1 MFSYYFSSSLVIFS
15 SSKFEFS
22 SSSPPPV
29 ATFELQRSVQI
40 SDRQIQAVH
49 LTASS
54 SDGAI
59 TAVNR
64 FRNSTTTTVI
74 KKLSTVV
81 LRKKHDLI
89 MIKHGL
95 ARARASIHKAAS
107 TRNISSIIHNIN
119 DDDFVPNRA
128 IYRNPGAFYHSMR
141 SLGGVEVVY
150 DSRASNSFTDSLVK
164 MGSRESGDFV
174 ECGDGDCPV
183 FVYGLRVVGVSLA
196 VLLFGVLV
204 PLSYLEMERRFKV
217 YVYREGELPITHNGP
232 CKDIYTIEGRFI
244 SEMEHGA
251 KRFRTSD
258 PHRAHVYFLP
268 FSVVWMVK
276 YLYKPLTYDLTPLKQ
291 FVADY
296 VRVVST
302 KYPFWNRTS
311 GADHFMLACHD
322 WGPNASQG
330 NSQLY
335 NTSIR
340 VLCNANTS
348 EGFNPQKDVS
358 LPEIHLY
365 GGNISPKLLSLPPS
379 HAPRPYLAFFAG
391 GLHGPIRPI
400 LFQHWKDREDDMIK
414 VYEYLPKDLDYYSF
428 MLKSKFCLC
437 PSGYEVASPR
447 IVEAIYAEC
456 VPVILSNHYVLPF
469 SDVLRWEA
477 FSIQVDVSEIP
488 RLKEVLMAVTEEKYR
503 ILKENLRFVRRH
515 FVLNQPAKRF
525 DVFHMILH
533 SIWLRRLNMREM
545 DR

>member
-1 MFSYYFSSSLVIFS
+1 MKLANSRTESCHGYFVTCFFSIVVVLIMFSYYFSSSLVNFS

-29 ATFELQRSVQI
+29 ATFELQRTVQI
-40 SDRQIQAVH
+40 SDRQIQAAH

-54 SDGAI
+54 SEGAI

-81 LRKKHDLI
+81 WRKKHDLT
-89 MIKHGL
+89 MIKLGL

-119 DDDFVPNRA
+119 DDDFVFNRA
-128 IYRNPGAFYHSMR
+128 IYRNPDTFYQ
-141 SLGGVEVVY
+141 
-150 DSRASNSFTDSLVK
+150 
-164 MGSRESGDFV
+164 
-174 ECGDGDCPV
+174 
-183 FVYGLRVVGVSLA
+183 
-196 VLLFGVLV
+196 
-204 PLSYLEMERRFKV
+204 SYLEMERRFKV

-258 PHRAHVYFLP
+258 PNRAHVYFLP

-302 KYPFWNRTS
+302 KYPFWNRSS

-330 NSQLY
+330 NTQLY
-335 NTSIR
+335 KTSIR

-365 GGNISPKLLSLPPS
+365 DGNISPKLLSPPPS
-379 HAPRPYLAFFAG
+379 DSPRPYLAFFAG

-400 LFQHWKDREDDMIK
+400 LFQHWKGREDDMIK

-447 IVEAIYAEC
+447 IVESIYAEC

-503 ILKENLRFVRRH
+503 ILKENLRLVRRH

-533 SIWLRRLNMREM
+533 SIWLRRLNMREIR
-545 DR
+545 DG